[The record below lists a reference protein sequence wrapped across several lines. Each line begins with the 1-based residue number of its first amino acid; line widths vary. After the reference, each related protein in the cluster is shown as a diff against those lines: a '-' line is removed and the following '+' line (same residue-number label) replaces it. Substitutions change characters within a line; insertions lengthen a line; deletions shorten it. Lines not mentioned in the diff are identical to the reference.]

1 MFGMEPAVYHPQPGG
16 GLSVARLDEDIDLL
30 YVRTADSVSENG
42 VLAAQCQDLLQ
53 QARRALRAPDPDQA
67 AVEAQLERVRML
79 LERAE
84 RSVDASRAHAP
95 ALAAYGAAWLAVLLF
110 LVVFDREIAL
120 WVGARAGRTDL
131 VSLSGLAPFWM
142 CMAWAGIG
150 AAAGSLYDLYRA
162 VAQRDFVP
170 EQRIGYLVQPVL
182 GVAVGA
188 VVYLVVAA
196 AFFLV
201 GEGAGFAAV
210 QITAVNPLALASA
223 LAGFGQRHVYR
234 LMESAVARL
243 LRASPAAA
251 PGSETEA

>member
-1 MFGMEPAVYHPQPGG
+1 MEAAAYRQPTGT

-30 YVRTADSVSENG
+30 YLRTADSVSENG

-53 QARRALRAPDPDQA
+53 QARSALRAPDPDQA

-110 LVVFDREIAL
+110 LIVFDHEIAL
-120 WVGARAGRTDL
+120 WVGARAGRAEL
-131 VSLSGLAPFWM
+131 VSLAGLAPFWT

-150 AAAGSLYDLYRA
+150 ASAGSLYDLYRA
-162 VAQRDFVP
+162 VAQREFAA

-188 VVYLVVAA
+188 VVYLVTAA
-196 AFFLV
+196 AFFLI
-201 GEGAGFAAV
+201 GEGSSFASV
-210 QITAVNPLALASA
+210 QITAVNPLALLSA
-223 LAGFGQRHVYR
+223 LVGFGQRHAYR
-234 LMESAVARL
+234 LIESAAARL
-243 LRASPAAA
+243 LRAPTDGPSE
-251 PGSETEA
+251 PGTQA